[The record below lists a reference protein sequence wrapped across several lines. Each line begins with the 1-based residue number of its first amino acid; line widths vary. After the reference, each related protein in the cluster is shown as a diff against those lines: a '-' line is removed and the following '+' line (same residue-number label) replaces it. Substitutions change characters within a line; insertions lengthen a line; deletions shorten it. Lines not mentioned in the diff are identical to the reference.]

1 MRRLNVVILL
11 LVVTIR
17 VMSQVNIWEG
27 VSHHKKV
34 MMTPY
39 LANSDGKSIA
49 IIVCPGGSYLW
60 NIGIRPKLPYC
71 IRSCFYHPLSLS
83 VSREPLS

>member
-49 IIVCPGGSYLW
+49 IIVCPEVVIFGTILRLRVMRSDGGCKRMEY
-60 NIGIRPKLPYC
+60 R
-71 IRSCFYHPLSLS
+71 HLS
-83 VSREPLS
+83 